1 VYNSLV
7 DANYTERI
15 LLKKS
20 REIETDKDK
29 DRALVVTTTM

>member
-7 DANYTERI
+7 DANCTERI

-20 REIETDKDK
+20 KETKIDKNR
-29 DRALVVTTTM
+29 DRASLATTTM